1 MMTTNEKRKQTNAY
15 YEAKEGRSIVGKDYE
30 AQDLIGTVVNIVSR
44 DHIIVAVAEQEYEV
58 YLSSIRFPKLGG
70 DGVLE
75 PEAYADEAKDFVRA
89 HLIGRQVHVQLEYSR
104 KPRYGSVFLG
114 SALDSR
120 NVSELVV
127 AEGLDTVLGRNDIGV
142 ASNYYDA
149 ICTVESSAILNKK
162 AMHSGVDPPVIIDL
176 SNATWEEVGK
186 ACDNNIFL
194 WAFDEYEK
202 FEGFVE
208 SVIRTDSDT
217 MDKIILLI
225 HSNKKTWKIAF
236 SLHGIVWPRG
246 EEPYADE
253 AFELLR
259 QTVVHKRVE
268 VLLETID
275 SDGYFIGTLL
285 ESNTHVAIPLL
296 KAGLAKFEEVYPTAY
311 HREFFEAQN
320 SAITKKLKIWEN
332 NVEP

>member
-1 MMTTNEKRKQTNAY
+1 MMTINEKRELTNAY

-30 AQDLIGTVVNIVSR
+30 AQYLIGTVVNIVSR

-104 KPRYGSVFLG
+104 KSRYGSVFLG

-127 AEGLDTVLGRNDIGV
+127 DTVLGRNDIEV
-142 ASNYYDA
+142 TSNYYDA
-149 ICTVESSAILNKK
+149 CCTVESSAILNKK

-176 SNATWEEVGK
+176 SNATWKEVGK
-186 ACDNNIFL
+186 ACDNIFV

-202 FEGFVE
+202 VEGFVE
-208 SVIRTDSDT
+208 SVIRTNSDT
-217 MDKIILLI
+217 KDKIILLI
-225 HSNKKTWKIAF
+225 QRNKKTWKIAF
-236 SLHGIVWPRG
+236 SLYHITWPRG

-259 QTVVHKRVE
+259 QTLFHKRVE

-275 SDGYFIGTLL
+275 SDGYFMGALL

-296 KAGLAKFEEVYPTAY
+296 KAGLAKLEPGPSY
-311 HREFFEAQN
+311 HVEFCRAQD

-332 NVEP
+332 NVEPYRNYN